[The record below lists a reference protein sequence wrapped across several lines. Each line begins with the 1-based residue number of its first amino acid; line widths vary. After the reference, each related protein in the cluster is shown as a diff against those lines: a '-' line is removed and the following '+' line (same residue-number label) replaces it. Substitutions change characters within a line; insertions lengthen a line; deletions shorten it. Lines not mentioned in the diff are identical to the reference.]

1 MLDHYVQKSDVA
13 PVLYKNLSHAL
24 IENHSDATTREYLM
38 KNLMKMFI
46 KHPNMPVSF
55 VVEPIV
61 KQLQISEGDTY
72 IYNTIDFE
80 FLQALASH
88 PTLKQ

>member
-1 MLDHYVQKSDVA
+1 
-13 PVLYKNLSHAL
+13 
-24 IENHSDATTREYLM
+24 M